1 MIINLNYFF
10 LVKRLDYV
18 YIIFTFAT
26 MKNNQKQ
33 ENYSSYENR
42 NNRSFKNIE
51 THSIKNIFVLIFSS
65 FKIRSR
71 KLQIIYANIRV

>member
-1 MIINLNYFF
+1 MIINLNYF

-18 YIIFTFAT
+18 YIFFAT

-51 THSIKNIFVLIFSS
+51 S
-65 FKIRSR
+65 IRS
-71 KLQIIYANIRV
+71 KIFLF